1 MASNGNEQGTI
12 LLDPP
17 LLRIWVPSCIIKKNI
32 SLPVGAVPS
41 RSSLGHN
48 TTRT

>member
-17 LLRIWVPSCIIKKNI
+17 LLRIWVPSCIIKKI
-32 SLPVGAVPS
+32 FLFLSAPSPPVRP
-41 RSSLGHN
+41 
-48 TTRT
+48 